1 MMAGI
6 FCVKIKKMGRGE
18 TTFYENRLGDKR
30 QQPIFQYSILSRT
43 GRMDTNVVA
52 VVVSLLM
59 VTSSH
64 IMSISK
70 INSQTDIYIRLSVT
84 NSITRLTID

>member
-6 FCVKIKKMGRGE
+6 FCVKFKKMGRGE
-18 TTFYENRLGDKR
+18 TTFYENGLGDKR

-43 GRMDTNVVA
+43 GRTVA